1 MIVVI
6 EAKTVGSN
14 LRKIH
19 ASQPDRYFN
28 CLDCRFGILTNGID
42 YHFYS
47 DLEKT
52 NKMDKFPFFTFNLL
66 EYEDKNIEELIK
78 FTNDSFNEDEITKML
93 IG

>member
-19 ASQPDRYFN
+19 ASQLDRYFKY
-28 CLDCRFGILTNGID
+28 LDCRFGTLTNGID